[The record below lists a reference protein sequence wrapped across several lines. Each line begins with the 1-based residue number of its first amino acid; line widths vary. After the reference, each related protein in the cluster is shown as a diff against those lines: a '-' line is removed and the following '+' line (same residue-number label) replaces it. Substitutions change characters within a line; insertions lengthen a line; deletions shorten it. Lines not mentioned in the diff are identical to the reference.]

1 MHVVSKE
8 IERRKERSSAIES
21 EVKRLV
27 IFGHEEMCELCE
39 REQVNMLS
47 ATVVNVDAA
56 IRLYEDAKK
65 LIDDEIGF
73 DDKFD
78 RHEWTWFDY
87 PNRENDLFRV
97 ERRWL
102 IEQRKRLGMYWYNYF
117 DSDSDDDSEDY

>member
-8 IERRKERSSAIES
+8 IERRKERSSTIES

-65 LIDDEIGF
+65 LID
-73 DDKFD
+73 
-78 RHEWTWFDY
+78 
-87 PNRENDLFRV
+87 N
-97 ERRWL
+97 
-102 IEQRKRLGMYWYNYF
+102 
-117 DSDSDDDSEDY
+117 